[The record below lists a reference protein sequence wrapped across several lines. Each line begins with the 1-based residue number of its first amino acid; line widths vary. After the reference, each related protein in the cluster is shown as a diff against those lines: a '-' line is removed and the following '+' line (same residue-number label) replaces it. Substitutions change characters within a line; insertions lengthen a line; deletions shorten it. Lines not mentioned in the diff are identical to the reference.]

1 MLPCTICG
9 IHTYL
14 LRNKAPL
21 EYTHTNIPLQATYA
35 TLHLDHA
42 VTNELMNL

>member
-1 MLPCTICG
+1 MLTGTQCG
-9 IHTYL
+9 TLTYL
-14 LRNKAPL
+14 LRYKVSL
-21 EYTHTNIPLQATYA
+21 EYAHTNIPLQATYA